1 MNDNEHDRIDPM
13 LLNFLENDIVI
24 NTNSERLSPNNFDL
38 KSEHLL
44 NNAFSVSHLNIRS
57 LFKNFDSLQELYI
70 DTFKNKFDI
79 IGLSEVWSV
88 KDIDQ
93 FKIPDYNLELQLR
106 ENQRGGGVGAYIHSS
121 LNYSRIQNL
130 SLVHAESIWFKVL
143 IDNTSIIV
151 GVIYRKPGTNLDEFK
166 DGLNSVLQN
175 LNLDRNLSIILG
187 DFNIDLNS
195 NDEKSKELLRLA
207 ETYGLLQLIKTATR
221 ITNTSSTLIDHIY
234 TNISSYE
241 IQSGCI
247 EAGISDHLPV
257 YVLFK
262 NFNCVS
268 ATKTTK
274 HLRNFRNFSKDSFLN
289 DLSNLSWNEIY
300 SSNNSNDAYE
310 LFYTSFIDVC
320 NKHAPIEETTFSRKK
335 RDNPW
340 ITKSIKRSI
349 RKKHVLYSK
358 MIRSEHNKYYVDKY
372 KRYRNTLTSV
382 LRTAKKLYYGTLFE
396 RDKSNSKKTWDHIN
410 ELLNKKCTSQNITKI
425 HELVKTDGSKVTSP
439 NDIADTF
446 NNFFVSVGENL
457 ANKIVTTD
465 DSFKRY
471 LSPNQDS
478 SLFFLPVTN
487 SDVNEVLC
495 TLDKSK
501 ASGYDDLPVRLLV
514 DAKEYVSEPLTYIL
528 NLSLTTGVFPDK
540 LKIARVIPIFKKGDK
555 DKPGN
560 YRPISILPVVSK
572 LFEKLVNMRLVN
584 FLEKNDILYKH
595 QYGFRQG
602 YNTKLSLI
610 NLINQITK
618 NTDEGRMTIGVF
630 IDFAKAFDTINHT
643 ILLKKLENYG
653 IRGIALEWFRNYLK
667 GRQQFVDYGDCKSTE
682 KPITCGVPQGSVLG
696 PTLFLIYI
704 NDLPNSSKYFNFR
717 LFADDSNLFHSFQ
730 PGENI
735 IDLTD
740 ISQKFKDVIAWCN
753 ANRLT
758 INVGKTKYILFRGR
772 RKKFELFG
780 NLLVNE
786 SILESVESTSF
797 LGINIDEHLTWKK
810 HINCVCSVLSKRIG
824 ILYRLRHFVYRKILI
839 MLYNTFI
846 LPHITYGLEVWGAA
860 LKTFMNP
867 IIMIQ
872 KRMARIITFKGYRH
886 HSDPLFFELKLLD
899 VFKKYRYLIG
909 IFMYDLLNENLPHR
923 IFEYCSYIDH
933 MYSTRNKENFNLKN
947 EIIRTNLGK
956 QSLSYSGPVIWN
968 SLPTDLRITTS
979 RKQFCK
985 KYKKYLLEEYNQ

>member
-300 SSNNSNDAYE
+300 SSNNSNDAYK

-320 NKHAPIEETTFSRKK
+320 NKHAPIEETTFSCKKK
-335 RDNPW
+335 R
-340 ITKSIKRSI
+340 
-349 RKKHVLYSK
+349 
-358 MIRSEHNKYYVDKY
+358 
-372 KRYRNTLTSV
+372 
-382 LRTAKKLYYGTLFE
+382 
-396 RDKSNSKKTWDHIN
+396 
-410 ELLNKKCTSQNITKI
+410 
-425 HELVKTDGSKVTSP
+425 
-439 NDIADTF
+439 
-446 NNFFVSVGENL
+446 
-457 ANKIVTTD
+457 
-465 DSFKRY
+465 
-471 LSPNQDS
+471 
-478 SLFFLPVTN
+478 
-487 SDVNEVLC
+487 
-495 TLDKSK
+495 
-501 ASGYDDLPVRLLV
+501 
-514 DAKEYVSEPLTYIL
+514 
-528 NLSLTTGVFPDK
+528 
-540 LKIARVIPIFKKGDK
+540 
-555 DKPGN
+555 
-560 YRPISILPVVSK
+560 
-572 LFEKLVNMRLVN
+572 
-584 FLEKNDILYKH
+584 
-595 QYGFRQG
+595 
-602 YNTKLSLI
+602 
-610 NLINQITK
+610 
-618 NTDEGRMTIGVF
+618 
-630 IDFAKAFDTINHT
+630 
-643 ILLKKLENYG
+643 
-653 IRGIALEWFRNYLK
+653 
-667 GRQQFVDYGDCKSTE
+667 
-682 KPITCGVPQGSVLG
+682 
-696 PTLFLIYI
+696 
-704 NDLPNSSKYFNFR
+704 
-717 LFADDSNLFHSFQ
+717 
-730 PGENI
+730 
-735 IDLTD
+735 
-740 ISQKFKDVIAWCN
+740 
-753 ANRLT
+753 
-758 INVGKTKYILFRGR
+758 
-772 RKKFELFG
+772 
-780 NLLVNE
+780 
-786 SILESVESTSF
+786 
-797 LGINIDEHLTWKK
+797 
-810 HINCVCSVLSKRIG
+810 
-824 ILYRLRHFVYRKILI
+824 
-839 MLYNTFI
+839 
-846 LPHITYGLEVWGAA
+846 
-860 LKTFMNP
+860 
-867 IIMIQ
+867 
-872 KRMARIITFKGYRH
+872 
-886 HSDPLFFELKLLD
+886 
-899 VFKKYRYLIG
+899 
-909 IFMYDLLNENLPHR
+909 
-923 IFEYCSYIDH
+923 
-933 MYSTRNKENFNLKN
+933 
-947 EIIRTNLGK
+947 
-956 QSLSYSGPVIWN
+956 
-968 SLPTDLRITTS
+968 
-979 RKQFCK
+979 
-985 KYKKYLLEEYNQ
+985 